1 MTELQKITAEYVAKV
16 RELSGKND
24 STFRLFVNSNMHGT
38 SWETKEP
45 AQLKHEG
52 ISMRNLRC
60 QWIEE

>member
-24 STFRLFVNSNMHGT
+24 SCFRLFMNSNMHEIT
-38 SWETKEP
+38 FETKEP
-45 AQLKHEG
+45 KQLKIEG

-60 QWIEE
+60 QWIE